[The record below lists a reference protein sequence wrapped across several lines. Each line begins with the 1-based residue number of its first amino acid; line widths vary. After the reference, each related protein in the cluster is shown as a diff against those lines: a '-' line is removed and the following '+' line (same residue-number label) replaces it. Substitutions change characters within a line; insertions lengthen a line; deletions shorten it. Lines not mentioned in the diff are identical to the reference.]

1 MNIYEELYETYN
13 NLINAWGETPIN
25 EQEPIE
31 AAIRAVRGQLNQA
44 PKLIRKFNKELERFD
59 TFYENQS
66 DFDNIISLLK
76 ICDRIGIKSDIEIDL
91 ENIDI
96 KKEINNI
103 RTLVN
108 KTEYTKTKF
117 NEAGHD
123 LLCLWSA
130 IRYEDE
136 MPSFTLGNSDIKSE
150 DIIKLVGYN
159 PF

>member
-1 MNIYEELYETYN
+1 MNMYEELYEVYN
-13 NLINAWGETPIN
+13 DLINAWGETPIN

-44 PKLIRKFNKELERFD
+44 PKLVRKLNKELERFD
-59 TFYENQS
+59 SFYENQS

-96 KKEINNI
+96 EREIRNI
-103 RTLVN
+103 RTLVD
-108 KTEYTKTKF
+108 KTEYTKSRF
-117 NEAGHD
+117 NEANHD
-123 LLCLWSA
+123 MLCLWSA
-130 IRYEDE
+130 VRCEDE
-136 MPSFTLGNSDIKSE
+136 IPSFVLGNSDIKSD